1 MIYKNGENRSFIGQ
15 KIQHLN
21 ITFSNSIAEC
31 MVHGSGYKDKNLDD
45 FRDKV
50 EEGIENMISE
60 DSRV

>member
-1 MIYKNGENRSFIGQ
+1 
-15 KIQHLN
+15 
-21 ITFSNSIAEC
+21 

-60 DSRV
+60 DSRVQKVNITSGLRGTRYFVEFPIVAKNFDAYSL